1 MAYRYE
7 ATEKFWAGFYA
18 LSDSQKESV
27 RRAWKIFKQD
37 PFGMRAWA
45 PTRSNG
51 SAPTTAKLSILWLS
65 KVICASCSTSKAIS

>member
-27 RRAWKIFKQD
+27 RRAWKIF
-37 PFGMRAWA
+37 
-45 PTRSNG
+45 
-51 SAPTTAKLSILWLS
+51 
-65 KVICASCSTSKAIS
+65 